1 MAIAVTSAAAIR
13 TCRVPT
19 VRDPAARIR
28 VDNWQACWP
37 AGTANLIVEKIGR
50 SVMAVFKTPELKS
63 RMASVGF
70 EPRGDGPDAVVEI
83 IRTSL
88 PKWAEVIRRSGLKL
102 SE

>member
-1 MAIAVTSAAAIR
+1 MDV
-13 TCRVPT
+13 V
-19 VRDPAARIR
+19 
-28 VDNWQACWP
+28 
-37 AGTANLIVEKIGR
+37 
-50 SVMAVFKTPELKS
+50 KTPEVRS
-63 RMASVGF
+63 RMAAVGF

>member
-1 MAIAVTSAAAIR
+1 MAA
-13 TCRVPT
+13 
-19 VRDPAARIR
+19 
-28 VDNWQACWP
+28 
-37 AGTANLIVEKIGR
+37 
-50 SVMAVFKTPELKS
+50 
-63 RMASVGF
+63 VGF